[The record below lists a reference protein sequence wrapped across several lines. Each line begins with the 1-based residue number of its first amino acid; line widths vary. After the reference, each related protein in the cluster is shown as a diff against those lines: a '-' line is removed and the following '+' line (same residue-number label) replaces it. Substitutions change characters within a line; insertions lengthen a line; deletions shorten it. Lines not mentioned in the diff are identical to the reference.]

1 MYLYIK
7 PLACLLSHYFL
18 NVPFSLSLLS
28 CLPCLYDT
36 VHITACYHL
45 YDHFHFASV
54 WLHFAYICLSSL
66 SSDITPPLY
75 FVRSI
80 SLSLSLSLSIL
91 ASIYLSDL
99 SIFIHFR
106 APWPRSRWYVQE
118 MSRQRFLRRFIPL
131 EIAPRAR
138 ISRWVSVHI
147 FIKIVEYMFVHK

>member
-28 CLPCLYDT
+28 YLPYLYA
-36 VHITACYHL
+36 VHITACYHFSS
-45 YDHFHFASV
+45 YDYFRFANV

-80 SLSLSLSLSIL
+80 SLSLSLSIL

-138 ISRWVSVHI
+138 ISRWISVHI